1 MHALARAITQTNL
14 WVGRTA
20 AWLILPM
27 FLALLADVVMR
38 YVVGSATIWTS
49 ELAQLIFG
57 LYSVIAG
64 GYLLA
69 ERGHVS
75 VDILYGKLSLRRKA
89 ALDLATSFLFLFFIV
104 VLVWQSADMAW
115 ESMAK
120 WETSL
125 SLWKPYI
132 WPIKLAI
139 PVAGVLLLLQGMVR
153 MASDWR
159 TIQGLENDPAV
170 WGKQASDAQ
179 DH

>member
-14 WVGRTA
+14 WVGKIA
-20 AWLILPM
+20 AWLIVPM
-27 FLALLADVVMR
+27 FLSLLADVVMR

-75 VDILYGKLSLRRKA
+75 VDILYGKLSRKRKA
-89 ALDLATSFLFLFFIV
+89 LLDLATSFLFLFFLIV
-104 VLVWQSADMAW
+104 LIWQSGDMAW
-115 ESMAK
+115 ESIAR
-120 WETSL
+120 WETSQ

-132 WPIKLAI
+132 WPIKAAI
-139 PVAGVLLLLQGMVR
+139 PVAGVLLLLQGLVR
-153 MASDWR
+153 MASDVR
-159 TIQGLENDPAV
+159 TLRGLNNDPAV
-170 WGKQASDAQ
+170 WGQQAAEPGGE
-179 DH
+179 